1 MKLLFVIILNSIQ
14 MKETVKQRLVRF
26 IKYKGLGQSK
36 FEKLVGLSNGYISNL
51 KSNPSPEKIMNIFG
65 VFPELNRSW
74 LLTGEGEM
82 LNGDKPVAMTQGE
95 DGIPFYEHSIAC
107 GSPDDFNACIEA
119 NKADGHIMLPRLTGD
134 FALVARGE
142 SMIDAQHPD
151 RSIAPGSIV
160 VLRKMDDGA
169 FLRWG
174 EIYAI
179 ATADGFIIKKIMPLD
194 DDHIECRSLNSA
206 EFPPFPML
214 KQDIYGFARVIAVI
228 SYKLY

>member
-1 MKLLFVIILNSIQ
+1 MILNNDNMEQSV
-14 MKETVKQRLVRF
+14 KERIISF
-26 IKYKGLGQSK
+26 INYKGLSQRK
-36 FEKLVGLSNGYISNL
+36 FERLVGFSNGYL
-51 KSNPSPEKIMNIFG
+51 DKLRHAPSVEKTQIIIDA
-65 VFPELNRSW
+65 FPDLNRTW

-82 LNGDKPVAMTQGE
+82 LNDYKPVAMTQGE
-95 DGIPFYEHSIAC
+95 GIPFYEHSIAC

-174 EIYAI
+174 EIYAL

-194 DDHIECRSLNSA
+194 DDHIECRSLNSD
-206 EFPPFPML
+206 EFPPFPVL

>member
-1 MKLLFVIILNSIQ
+1 MYS
-14 MKETVKQRLVRF
+14 TVKERIKAF
-26 IKYKGLGQSK
+26 IQYKGLSVRA
-36 FEKLVGLSNGYISNL
+36 FERSCALSNGYINSI
-51 KSNPSPEKIMNIFG
+51 EQTIMPNKLSIIG
-65 VFPELNRSW
+65 QQYPELNQSW

-82 LNGDKPVAMTQGE
+82 LNGNKPAAITQGE
-95 DGIPFYEHSIAC
+95 GGIPFYEHAIAC

-174 EIYAI
+174 EIYAL
-179 ATADGFIIKKIMPLD
+179 ATADGFMIKKIMPLD
-194 DDHIECRSLNSA
+194 DDRIECRSLNSD
-206 EFPPFPML
+206 EFPPFPVL

-228 SYKLY
+228 TYKLY